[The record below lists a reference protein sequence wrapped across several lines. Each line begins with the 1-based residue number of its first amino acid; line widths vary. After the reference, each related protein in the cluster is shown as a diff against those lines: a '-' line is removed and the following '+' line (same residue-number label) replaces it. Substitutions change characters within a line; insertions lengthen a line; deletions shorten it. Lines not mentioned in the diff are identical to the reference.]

1 METGLAPFRQEMT
14 EHEAQ
19 LTKTCMYCG
28 QKRPL
33 SEFRRRTGKRAGPG
47 ARRGACRRCRQLGG
61 QADNDSAHNVSIRQT
76 DEHTGNQNS
85 VTPARRHIAADAS
98 ASVKHAADLIADA
111 VDRDSGSVSA
121 SDRRMDAQPSV
132 NSTSPRER
140 DSADYGENVVAAAAV
155 TPSSPSGNRKKRR
168 RRRKAKRTDVH
179 PGHEPTEVISQTNPE
194 SDIADL
200 PQTDVLQQQDRDAQV
215 HTASADP
222 SAKRARARIAAGTDQ
237 AAEQEITAAKALLRT
252 KPQGPAAEPEAADQP
267 TAAKRKRKRRRKRAA
282 ALPSGAEQARSIAE
296 ASAPGLSDRGDANT
310 VAGPTAAARPAAA
323 AQPAPGQAS
332 GAAME
337 AAPPAPVR
345 QPGSPGSKPR
355 PARKE
360 RAPKAGSEDTARA
373 GSSGQR
379 APAHSSRS
387 HGAGTES
394 RPRRHTPAAPVA
406 IDPEDPSSLRTNR
419 QGMVRMRGKTD
430 KGRRWHQE
438 VDMELAVTLVKE
450 KAAVV
455 VNRYTIRRLF
465 SNKDFKRFILT
476 RDNYTCY
483 FCGSYGDT
491 IDHLLPRA
499 KGGHTTPLNCVCACN
514 LCNQSKAAMDAE
526 EFMRSGIP
534 EWNAAHQEELN
545 ELAMQEVQL
554 E

>member
-1 METGLAPFRQEMT
+1 METGSAPFRQEMT
-14 EHEAQ
+14 EHKAQ

-47 ARRGACRRCRQLGG
+47 ARRGACRHCRQLGG
-61 QADNDSAHNVSIRQT
+61 QADNDTT
-76 DEHTGNQNS
+76 DEAIKSHKGAA
-85 VTPARRHIAADAS
+85 VTRPSAS
-98 ASVKHAADLIADA
+98 ASHTAERIVDSINGTPSIA
-111 VDRDSGSVSA
+111 SA
-121 SDRRMDAQPSV
+121 SERREESQPSIGSSSSMEGETADFV
-132 NSTSPRER
+132 APST
-140 DSADYGENVVAAAAV
+140 V
-155 TPSSPSGNRKKRR
+155 SSPSGNRKKRR
-168 RRRKAKRTDVH
+168 RRRKAKRPELHT
-179 PGHEPTEVISQTNPE
+179 GKEQTESLSDEE
-194 SDIADL
+194 SETVDQ
-200 PQTDVLQQQDRDAQV
+200 PQTGDDLQDRDSQV
-215 HTASADP
+215 HIASADP

-237 AAEQEITAAKALLRT
+237 AAEQETAAAKALLPT

-282 ALPSGAEQARSIAE
+282 ALPSGAGQARSIAE
-296 ASAPGLSDRGDANT
+296 ASAPSLSDRGDAS
-310 VAGPTAAARPAAA
+310 VAGPPAAA
-323 AQPAPGQAS
+323 AQPAVAAKPAPGQAP
-332 GAAME
+332 GTAME
-337 AAPPAPVR
+337 AAPPAPGR

-360 RAPKAGSEDTARA
+360 RAPKAGGEDTARA

-394 RPRRHTPAAPVA
+394 RPRRHTPAVPVA

-545 ELAMQEVQL
+545 ELAMQEAQL

>member
-1 METGLAPFRQEMT
+1 M
-14 EHEAQ
+14 
-19 LTKTCMYCG
+19 
-28 QKRPL
+28 
-33 SEFRRRTGKRAGPG
+33 
-47 ARRGACRRCRQLGG
+47 
-61 QADNDSAHNVSIRQT
+61 
-76 DEHTGNQNS
+76 
-85 VTPARRHIAADAS
+85 
-98 ASVKHAADLIADA
+98 
-111 VDRDSGSVSA
+111 
-121 SDRRMDAQPSV
+121 
-132 NSTSPRER
+132 
-140 DSADYGENVVAAAAV
+140 
-155 TPSSPSGNRKKRR
+155 
-168 RRRKAKRTDVH
+168 
-179 PGHEPTEVISQTNPE
+179 ISQTNPE

-200 PQTDVLQQQDRDAQV
+200 PLTDVLQQQDRVSQV

-222 SAKRARARIAAGTDQ
+222 SAKRARARIATGTDQ
-237 AAEQEITAAKALLRT
+237 AAEQEMAASKALLPA
-252 KPQGPAAEPEAADQP
+252 KPQGPAAEPGAADQP

-296 ASAPGLSDRGDANT
+296 ASAPDQSDRGHANT
-310 VAGPTAAARPAAA
+310 VAGPTAAAQPAAA
-323 AQPAPGQAS
+323 AQLAPDQAS

-345 QPGSPGSKPR
+345 QPSSPGSKPR

-406 IDPEDPSSLRTNR
+406 IDPEDPASLRTNR

-545 ELAMQEVQL
+545 ELAMQEAQL

>member
-1 METGLAPFRQEMT
+1 MEMGSAPFRQEMT

-47 ARRGACRRCRQLGG
+47 ARRGACRHCRQLGG
-61 QADNDSAHNVSIRQT
+61 QADNDNTSIRPT
-76 DEHTGNQNS
+76 DEAVKSHKGAAA
-85 VTPARRHIAADAS
+85 ARPSAS
-98 ASVKHAADLIADA
+98 ASHTAERIVDAANGTPSIA
-111 VDRDSGSVSA
+111 STSQ
-121 SDRRMDAQPSV
+121 RREESQPSIGSSSSMEGETADFV
-132 NSTSPRER
+132 ASST
-140 DSADYGENVVAAAAV
+140 A
-155 TPSSPSGNRKKRR
+155 SSPSGNRKKRR
-168 RRRKAKRTDVH
+168 RRRKAKRPELQSGNEQT
-179 PGHEPTEVISQTNPE
+179 EPLSRTEVERETVDQPQTGADLQDRASQT
-194 SDIADL
+194 
-200 PQTDVLQQQDRDAQV
+200 
-215 HTASADP
+215 HTANADP

-237 AAEQEITAAKALLRT
+237 AAEQEIAAAKALLPA
-252 KPQGPAAEPEAADQP
+252 KPQG
-267 TAAKRKRKRRRKRAA
+267 
-282 ALPSGAEQARSIAE
+282 
-296 ASAPGLSDRGDANT
+296 
-310 VAGPTAAARPAAA
+310 PAAA
-323 AQPAPGQAS
+323 AQPAAAAKPMPGQAP
-332 GAAME
+332 GTAME

-360 RAPKAGSEDTARA
+360 RAPKAGGEDAARA

-379 APAHSSRS
+379 APVHSSRS

-394 RPRRHTPAAPVA
+394 RPRRHTPAVPVA

-545 ELAMQEVQL
+545 ELAMQEAQL

>member
-61 QADNDSAHNVSIRQT
+61 QADNNNNSLRPT
-76 DEHTGNQNS
+76 DEAVKSHKGAGATR
-85 VTPARRHIAADAS
+85 PS
-98 ASVKHAADLIADA
+98 ASVSHTAERIVDA
-111 VDRDSGSVSA
+111 VNETPSIAATSEGREEFKPSVSSSSLMEGETADFVA
-121 SDRRMDAQPSV
+121 S
-132 NSTSPRER
+132 STV
-140 DSADYGENVVAAAAV
+140 SA
-155 TPSSPSGNRKKRR
+155 PSGNRKKRR
-168 RRRKAKRTDVH
+168 RRRKAKR
-179 PGHEPTEVISQTNPE
+179 PELQSGKEQMESLSRTEVESETVDQPQTG
-194 SDIADL
+194 ADL
-200 PQTDVLQQQDRDAQV
+200 QDRDSQV
-215 HTASADP
+215 HTANADP
-222 SAKRARARIAAGTDQ
+222 SAKRARAHIAAGTDQ
-237 AAEQEITAAKALLRT
+237 AAEQELAAAKALLPA
-252 KPQGPAAEPEAADQP
+252 KPQGPAAAEPGAADQP
-267 TAAKRKRKRRRKRAA
+267 TAAKRKRKRRRRRAA
-282 ALPSGAEQARSIAE
+282 ALPSGAGQARSIAE
-296 ASAPGLSDRGDANT
+296 ASAPDQSDRGHANT
-310 VAGPTAAARPAAA
+310 VAGPTVA
-323 AQPAPGQAS
+323 AQPAVAAQLAPGQAS

-345 QPGSPGSKPR
+345 QPSSPGSKPR

-406 IDPEDPSSLRTNR
+406 IDPEDPASLRTNR

-545 ELAMQEVQL
+545 ELAMQEAQL

>member
-1 METGLAPFRQEMT
+1 MT

-47 ARRGACRRCRQLGG
+47 ARRGACRHCRQLGG
-61 QADNDSAHNVSIRQT
+61 QAYNDNQSIPQT
-76 DEHTGNQNS
+76 DKALKTAAGTTAARHNTAKTSTSANQTAARITGEGDGTP
-85 VTPARRHIAADAS
+85 VT
-98 ASVKHAADLIADA
+98 ASVRRMESQPSLGSFSSIEGETADLVAPP
-111 VDRDSGSVSA
+111 VA
-121 SDRRMDAQPSV
+121 S
-132 NSTSPRER
+132 
-140 DSADYGENVVAAAAV
+140 
-155 TPSSPSGNRKKRR
+155 SSPSGNRKKRR
-168 RRRKAKRTDVH
+168 RKRKAKR
-179 PGHEPTEVISQTNPE
+179 PELQQGMEPTSRTDAENVNIDQLQT
-194 SDIADL
+194 SSV
-200 PQTDVLQQQDRDAQV
+200 PQQERSPQV

-222 SAKRARARIAAGTDQ
+222 SAKRASAARIVAAGADQ
-237 AAEQEITAAKALLRT
+237 AAEQETAAAQAVLPV
-252 KPQGPAAEPEAADQP
+252 KPQGPAAESAAAGQP

-282 ALPSGAEQARSIAE
+282 ALPTGAGQARSIAE
-296 ASAPGLSDRGDANT
+296 ASAPSLSDRGDAHP
-310 VAGPTAAARPAAA
+310 VAGIAAAA
-323 AQPAPGQAS
+323 AQPAAARPAPGEAA

-337 AAPPAPVR
+337 AAPLAPER

-360 RAPKAGSEDTARA
+360 RAPKASGDDTARA
-373 GSSGQR
+373 GLSGQR

-387 HGAGTES
+387 HGAGMES
-394 RPRRHTPAAPVA
+394 RPRRHTSAVPVA
-406 IDPEDPSSLRTNR
+406 IDPEDPASLRTNR

-465 SNKDFKRFILT
+465 SNKDFKRYILT
-476 RDNYTCY
+476 RDDYTCY

-545 ELAMQEVQL
+545 ELAIQEAQL

>member
-1 METGLAPFRQEMT
+1 MEMGSAPFRQEMT

-47 ARRGACRRCRQLGG
+47 ARRGACRYCRQLGG
-61 QADNDSAHNVSIRQT
+61 HADNDNTSIRPT
-76 DEHTGNQNS
+76 DEAVKSHKGAAA
-85 VTPARRHIAADAS
+85 ARPSAS
-98 ASVKHAADLIADA
+98 ASHTAERIVDTANGTSFIAATSE
-111 VDRDSGSVSA
+111 RNGESK
-121 SDRRMDAQPSV
+121 PSV
-132 NSTSPRER
+132 TSSSSMEGETADFVASST
-140 DSADYGENVVAAAAV
+140 V
-155 TPSSPSGNRKKRR
+155 SSSSGNRKKRR
-168 RRRKAKRTDVH
+168 RRRKAKRPELQSGNEQTESLSRTDKESETVDQ
-179 PGHEPTEVISQTNPE
+179 PQTG
-194 SDIADL
+194 ADL
-200 PQTDVLQQQDRDAQV
+200 QDRDSQV
-215 HTASADP
+215 HTANADP
-222 SAKRARARIAAGTDQ
+222 SAKRARARLAAGTDQ
-237 AAEQEITAAKALLRT
+237 AAEQEIAAAKALLPA
-252 KPQGPAAEPEAADQP
+252 KPQGPAAEPGAADQP

-282 ALPSGAEQARSIAE
+282 ALLSGAGQARSIAE
-296 ASAPGLSDRGDANT
+296 ASVPNLSDRGDAA
-310 VAGPTAAARPAAA
+310 VAGPPAAA
-323 AQPAPGQAS
+323 AQPAAAAKPAPGQAP
-332 GAAME
+332 GTAME

-360 RAPKAGSEDTARA
+360 RAPKAGGEDVARA

-387 HGAGTES
+387 NGAGTES
-394 RPRRHTPAAPVA
+394 RHRRHTPSAPVA
-406 IDPEDPSSLRTNR
+406 IDPEDPASLRTNR

-545 ELAMQEVQL
+545 ELAMQEAQL